1 RIVELAFSA
10 DGTRLVTV
18 DQKAGTVWDMP
29 SGTPQS
35 DLKGPTGD
43 VRGVAFSLDGARIV
57 TVNHDNSSKVW
68 DAKTGQ
74 EVQSEPIPKTLPEN
88 RISPD
93 HRWFAHVDGNRVRLI
108 PKKPDP
114 EEIANRRAQMQPNF
128 LRYREGYLAARVAEN
143 EFAARFYLN
152 LIPAAER
159 TALEA
164 KAELDALVPLRR
176 LAMTHWQAGKRDQAA
191 PLLVKIVD
199 VRKARLGPEH
209 PDTLDALNQLGFLY
223 WQMRRFDKSV
233 ALFREA
239 VRWCRKALEPNP
251 ANPIYRQHLGNSLTG
266 LIEASRALGD
276 SAGASAA
283 ER

>member
-1 RIVELAFSA
+1 GHTGAVQSVAFSPDGTQILSGGGAAGKPGEAYLWSTRTGMVARELKGHADRIVELAFSA

-93 HRWFAHVDGNRVRLI
+93 HRWFAHVD
-108 PKKPDP
+108 
-114 EEIANRRAQMQPNF
+114 
-128 LRYREGYLAARVAEN
+128 
-143 EFAARFYLN
+143 
-152 LIPAAER
+152 
-159 TALEA
+159 
-164 KAELDALVPLRR
+164 
-176 LAMTHWQAGKRDQAA
+176 
-191 PLLVKIVD
+191 
-199 VRKARLGPEH
+199 
-209 PDTLDALNQLGFLY
+209 
-223 WQMRRFDKSV
+223 
-233 ALFREA
+233 
-239 VRWCRKALEPNP
+239 
-251 ANPIYRQHLGNSLTG
+251 
-266 LIEASRALGD
+266 
-276 SAGASAA
+276 
-283 ER
+283 